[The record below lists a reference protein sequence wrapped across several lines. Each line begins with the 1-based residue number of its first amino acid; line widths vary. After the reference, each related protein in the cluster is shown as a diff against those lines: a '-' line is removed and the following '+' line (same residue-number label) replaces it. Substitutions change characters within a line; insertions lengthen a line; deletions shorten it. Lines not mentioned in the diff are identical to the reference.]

1 LHFYKNKYRQ
11 IFKLLRLIGPIVDF
25 FNSDDQKGLVNH
37 WNWERP
43 FRSAFWCLFM
53 ATLYAQHPHAIWSFF
68 QLYLVYCSYNGY
80 WRRRHLLMQ
89 YRIGQAL
96 WKQHKLGPADPADPN
111 KNPIPPQLAREVR
124 GMFEK
129 IVYLNLICP

>member
-1 LHFYKNKYRQ
+1 
-11 IFKLLRLIGPIVDF
+11 
-25 FNSDDQKGLVNH
+25 
-37 WNWERP
+37 
-43 FRSAFWCLFM
+43 
-53 ATLYAQHPHAIWSFF
+53 
-68 QLYLVYCSYNGY
+68 VYCSYNGY

-96 WKQHKLGPADPADPN
+96 RKQHKLGPADPADPN